1 MRLKDLTELA
11 CNNDDCVVLKVK
23 DNHETDLICLGY
35 FRGDETMFR
44 LTKGQDVTCT
54 IFHKE
59 ARPFSWCWGRGGHT
73 LVSNSVRKAGRMIQN
88 CIEQDYGIRCAFF

>member
-1 MRLKDLTELA
+1 MRLKDLTELV
-11 CNNDDCVVLKVK
+11 CNSDECVVLKVK
-23 DNHETDLICLGY
+23 DHSETDLICLGH

-59 ARPFSWCWGRGGHT
+59 GRPTSWFWGRGGYT
-73 LVSNSVRKAGRMIQN
+73 LVSDSLRKAGKIIQN
-88 CIEQDYGIRCAFF
+88 CIEQDYGIKCEYF